1 MATNYE
7 DEADAYYSAKET
19 YTELLHK
26 AALELP
32 EEVGPPKNND
42 PAEESKGDDKWFG
55 QGSEDTAALAELVKE
70 LADLMKDIETPEKQP
85 QEAESKA
92 KSKGKKK

>member
-1 MATNYE
+1 MATHYE
-7 DEADAYYSAKET
+7 DEADSYYAAKET
-19 YTELLHK
+19 YVELLHK

-32 EEVGPPKNND
+32 DEAGPPKKSD
-42 PAEESKGDDKWFG
+42 PAAERKGRDSWLLQGWEET
-55 QGSEDTAALAELVKE
+55 EALAELVKG